1 MKRVYHGIYLVSC
14 SIPKPDL
21 APDALQKTNVVCR
34 NFCSWASHHVFDSA
48 GVTSQNLR
56 SSGRSD
62 GLCDL
67 GDLIAGAD
75 DLLTLTV
82 FVELHVLVLPLCSLP
97 DLDFAAAADDAD
109 AHCGEEVVRGV
120 GVHVDASVEH
130 GGGVFADA
138 AADHG
143 FPAWVF
149 FDEFGDIVD
158 DSRDGDETAAVLGL
172 VLEVVPFHDW

>member
-1 MKRVYHGIYLVSC
+1 MYEFL
-14 SIPKPDL
+14 L
-21 APDALQKTNVVCR
+21 
-34 NFCSWASHHVFDSA
+34 SWASCLSLVAQGRPEPDS
-48 GVTSQNLR
+48 R
-56 SSGRSD
+56 SPGCSD

-67 GDLIAGAD
+67 GDLVAGAD

-149 FDEFGDIVD
+149 FDELGDVVD

-172 VLEVVPFHDW
+172 VLEVVPFHDR